1 MNKSYTP
8 HHFLIKKFSQMS
20 STKSGAGYTLI
31 EVLVAVSIFT
41 IIIAAPTGF
50 LVGSLKG
57 QQKALASQKLLDN
70 TSYTLEYI
78 SRTLRMAK
86 KELSTE
92 SALAC
97 LFDEDSTILYG
108 YNYQITRGGNGLRFI
123 NYKEECQEFF
133 LENGTLKESKDGAI
147 NSLTS
152 DDLEV
157 ISFKIGPDDS
167 WDQNDNDQP
176 RVTLFLEIKGGKG
189 QMEETRPLI
198 KIQTTVSQRNLDVQ
212 Y

>member
-1 MNKSYTP
+1 MNKS
-8 HHFLIKKFSQMS
+8 
-20 STKSGAGYTLI
+20 YTLI

-57 QQKALASQKLLDN
+57 QQKVLASQKLLDN
-70 TSYTLEYI
+70 TSYALEYM
-78 SRTLRMAK
+78 SRALRMAK

-92 SALAC
+92 LAAAC
-97 LFDEDSTILYG
+97 LLDNSNILYG
-108 YNYQITRGGNGLRFI
+108 HNYQITQGGNGLRFI
-123 NYKEECQEFF
+123 SYEEECQEFF

>member
-1 MNKSYTP
+1 MNKS
-8 HHFLIKKFSQMS
+8 
-20 STKSGAGYTLI
+20 YTLI

-70 TSYTLEYI
+70 TSYTLEYM

-92 SALAC
+92 SAAAC
-97 LFDEDSTILYG
+97 LLEDSTILYG
-108 YNYQITRGGNGLRFI
+108 YNYQITRSETGLRFI

-133 LENGTLKESKDGAI
+133 LEQKRLKESKDGI
-147 NSLTS
+147 ENYLTS
-152 DDLEV
+152 EDLE
-157 ISFKIGPDDS
+157 ITSLKFKLSGES
-167 WDQNDNDQP
+167 QTDNDQP
-176 RVTLFLEIKGGKG
+176 RATLFLEIKGGKDLKD
-189 QMEETRPLI
+189 ELRPLI
-198 KIQTTVSQRNLDVQ
+198 KIQTTISQRNLDVP

>member
-1 MNKSYTP
+1 MNKS
-8 HHFLIKKFSQMS
+8 
-20 STKSGAGYTLI
+20 YTLI
-31 EVLVAVSIFT
+31 EVLMAVSIFT

-78 SRTLRMAK
+78 SRSLRMAK

-92 SALAC
+92 PTTAC
-97 LFDEDSTILYG
+97 LFEDSTILYG
-108 YNYQITRGGNGLRFI
+108 YNYQITREGTGLKFI

-133 LENGTLKESKDGAI
+133 LEDSRLKESKNGAK
-147 NSLTS
+147 NYLTS
-152 DDLEV
+152 EDLE
-157 ISFKIGPDDS
+157 ITSLKFKLSGQAQTDT
-167 WDQNDNDQP
+167 DQP
-176 RVTLFLEIKGGKG
+176 RVTLFLEIKGGKDLKD
-189 QMEETRPLI
+189 ELRPLI
-198 KIQTTVSQRNLDVQ
+198 KIQTTISQRNLDVP

>member
-1 MNKSYTP
+1 MNKS
-8 HHFLIKKFSQMS
+8 
-20 STKSGAGYTLI
+20 YTLI

-78 SRTLRMAK
+78 SRALRMAK
-86 KELSTE
+86 KELS
-92 SALAC
+92 APAC
-97 LFDEDSTILYG
+97 LS
-108 YNYQITRGGNGLRFI
+108 QNGLNYEITQGGDGLKFI

-133 LENGTLKESKDGAI
+133 LEGTRLKESKDGI
-147 NSLTS
+147 ENYLTS
-152 DDLEV
+152 EDLE
-157 ISFKIGPDDS
+157 ITSLKLKLSGQSQADT
-167 WDQNDNDQP
+167 DQP
-176 RVTLFLEIKGGKG
+176 RITLFLEIKGGKDLKD
-189 QMEETRPLI
+189 ELRPLI
-198 KIQTTVSQRNLDVQ
+198 KIQTTISQRNLDVP

>member
-1 MNKSYTP
+1 MNKS
-8 HHFLIKKFSQMS
+8 
-20 STKSGAGYTLI
+20 YTLI

-70 TSYTLEYI
+70 TSYNLEYI

-86 KELSTE
+86 KELNCSDITNPATC
-92 SALAC
+92 SC
-97 LFDEDSTILYG
+97 LKTQGYG
-108 YNYQITRGGNGLRFI
+108 YNYENPNGDISAIRFI

-133 LENGTLKESKDGAI
+133 LEGDRLKESKDGVE
-147 NSLTS
+147 NYLTPE
-152 DDLEV
+152 DLE
-157 ISFKIGPDDS
+157 ITSLKFKLSGES
-167 WDQNDNDQP
+167 QTDNDQP
-176 RVTLFLEIKGGKG
+176 RATLFLEIKGGKDLKD
-189 QMEETRPLI
+189 ELRPLI
-198 KIQTTVSQRNLDVQ
+198 KIQTTISQRNLDVP